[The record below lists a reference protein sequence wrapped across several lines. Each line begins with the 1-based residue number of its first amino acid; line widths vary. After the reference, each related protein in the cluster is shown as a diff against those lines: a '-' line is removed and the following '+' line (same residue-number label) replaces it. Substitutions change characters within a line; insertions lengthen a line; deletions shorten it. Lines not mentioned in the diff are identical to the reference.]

1 MCRGGGGGTGRLLAQ
16 NTWTGIPLGKNRLGR
31 ASEEP
36 SAHSC
41 ARPQRRPAAFL
52 GHASP
57 APYHSATPA
66 FNTEEETVH
75 CDRGRDPQ
83 APDAPS
89 SGSALLV
96 QER

>member
-1 MCRGGGGGTGRLLAQ
+1 VLRVILLL
-16 NTWTGIPLGKNRLGR
+16 NLE
-31 ASEEP
+31 SEGAGVAGE
-36 SAHSC
+36 
-41 ARPQRRPAAFL
+41 L
-52 GHASP
+52 
-57 APYHSATPA
+57 T
-66 FNTEEETVH
+66 TEEETVH